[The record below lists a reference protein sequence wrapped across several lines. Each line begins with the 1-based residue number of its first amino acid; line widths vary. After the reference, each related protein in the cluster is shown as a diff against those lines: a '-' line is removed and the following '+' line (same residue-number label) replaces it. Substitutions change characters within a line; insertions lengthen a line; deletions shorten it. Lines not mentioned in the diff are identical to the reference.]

1 MVCTPTISKHA
12 MTNTTIR
19 PELSLLGKFIEVPA
33 WNMVGQVINE
43 APATHG
49 SDDAI
54 RVLLQ
59 TDPLRLRSSWFHLEP
74 GEYVLA

>member
-1 MVCTPTISKHA
+1 
-12 MTNTTIR
+12 MTHTNVR
-19 PELSLLGKFIEVPA
+19 PKLSLLDEFIEVSA
-33 WNMVGQVINE
+33 WNTIGQVIDE

-59 TDPLRLRSSWFHLEP
+59 TDPLRPTRSSWFHLEP
-74 GEYVLA
+74 GEYDLA

>member
-1 MVCTPTISKHA
+1 MPHTA
-12 MTNTTIR
+12 IR
-19 PELSLLGKFIEVPA
+19 PELSLLGEFIEVPA
-33 WNMVGQVINE
+33 WSTIGQVIDE

-59 TDPLRLRSSWFHLEP
+59 TDPSRPGRSSWFHLEP
-74 GEYVLA
+74 GEYSLA